1 MLPSNV
7 SNLNQE
13 EVMGRNK
20 GNRIYIIRNIITKKI
35 FEGTSKEMVK
45 MLGCHREVFYKHARE
60 DTLYKGVWQISFRDE
75 DVKESD
81 EIPWEKWD
89 EWDRERIRVKKW
101 LKNKGKSKRKIEKTA
116 VSEVT

>member
-1 MLPSNV
+1 
-7 SNLNQE
+7 
-13 EVMGRNK
+13 MGRCK
-20 GNRIYIIRNIITKKI
+20 GNRIYTAKNIITGEEFSGSSRKI
-35 FEGTSKEMVK
+35 FERLNIPANSLYTYADRKSV
-45 MLGCHREVFYKHARE
+45 YKK
-60 DTLYKGVWQISFRDE
+60 TWIFSFVDE
-75 DVKESD
+75 NVKESD